1 MATLESKRVITRETI
16 KRLVKD
22 VSQLVKNPLTENGIY
37 YVHDETDMLRG
48 KACIVGPQNTPYAG
62 GYYLFDF
69 IFPHDYP
76 HNPPK
81 VIYYT
86 NDGFT
91 RFNPNLYK
99 NGKVC
104 LSILNTW
111 RGPQWTS
118 CQTISSILLCICG
131 AVLTDTPLINEPGVT
146 KYHRDFMTYNT
157 IITYKNYEVAI
168 LKMLTRPDISKLFKP
183 LMEDIIKHFKNN
195 YSQIVKNLEEVSCEE
210 MELSTSIYGITAN
223 IKYEYIKSKLHELYL
238 SL

>member
-1 MATLESKRVITRETI
+1 MATLESKPVITRETI

-22 VSQLVKNPLTENGIY
+22 VSEIVKNPLTENGIY

-76 HNPPK
+76 HTPPK

-86 NDGFT
+86 NDGLT

-146 KYHRDFMTYNT
+146 KHHRDVITYNT
-157 IITYKNYEVAI
+157 IITYKNYEIAI
-168 LKMLTRPDISKLFKP
+168 FKMLTQPDISKLFKP

-195 YSQIVKNLEEVSCEE
+195 YSQILKNLEKVSCED
-210 MELSTSIYGITAN
+210 MELSTSIYSITTN
-223 IKYEYIKSKLHELYL
+223 IKYEYIKGKLHELYL

>member
-1 MATLESKRVITRETI
+1 MATLESKPVITRETI

-22 VSQLVKNPLTENGIY
+22 VSEIVKNPLTENGIY

-48 KACIVGPQNTPYAG
+48 KACIVGPQNTPYEG

-76 HNPPK
+76 ISPPK
-81 VIYYT
+81 VIYHT
-86 NDGFT
+86 NDGLT

-146 KYHRDFMTYNT
+146 KHHRDVITYNT
-157 IITYKNYEVAI
+157 IITYKNYEIAI
-168 LKMLTRPDISKLFKP
+168 FKMLTRKDISKLFKP

-195 YSQIVKNLEEVSCEE
+195 YSQILTNLEKVSCEE
-210 MELSTSIYGITAN
+210 MELSTSIYNITAN
-223 IKYEYIKSKLHELYL
+223 IKYEYIKGKLHELYL